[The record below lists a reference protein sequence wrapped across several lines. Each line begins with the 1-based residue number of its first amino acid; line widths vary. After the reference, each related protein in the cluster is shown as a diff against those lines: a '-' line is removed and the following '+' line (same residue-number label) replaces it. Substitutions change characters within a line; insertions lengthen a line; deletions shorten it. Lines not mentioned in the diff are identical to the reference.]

1 LTKWSEYFSES
12 NIEHAILTII
22 PIVSRHGHIL
32 PIVIEGG
39 IAHVIILIVE
49 SGTVLVHNFVALVV
63 NVHVRVLHRL
73 LQDTHA
79 LALIEHVQERLFRA
93 LGPVPRVQGKQAVD
107 RVKGLQLQLQVLEG
121 QRLQDAREQQ
131 LLAFIVYHAKYFLV
145 AAGDGVDHH
154 EQGLFAQIDVS
165 RVCQRENPL
174 KGVAINK
181 LLHLVRRPSRH
192 IGEAPKCL
200 LYYIR
205 VALIQQGC

>member
-32 PIVIEGG
+32 PIVIEGR

-63 NVHVRVLHRL
+63 HVHIRVLHRL
-73 LQDTHA
+73 LQDAHA
-79 LALIEHVQERLFRA
+79 LALVEHVQERLVRA
-93 LGPVPRVQGKQAVD
+93 LGPVPRVQGEQAVD

-121 QRLQDAREQQ
+121 QRLQNAREQQ

-165 RVCQRENPL
+165 GVRQRENPL
-174 KGVAINK
+174 EGVAINE
-181 LLHLVRRPSRH
+181 LLHLVRRPGRH